1 MICNISS
8 HLVGCLFTLDTVFWH
23 TIFLNSSW
31 SPSCLFFSF
40 HTFASYIIAKKIISS
55 PKSWFAFPSVISDEA
70 FILFYSKSFIISG
83 LHLGPW
89 FTFELIFVYGAE
101 STFILLH
108 MDIQFSQHHL
118 SKGGF
123 SLFLQH
129 FKLHICCLISSVQQ
143 PHKASTMDFYFFI
156 LKCISS
162 LLRDWDTE
170 SPCSSYTGRTRT
182 KFMDSPVFFS
192 ITKSC
197 FLWIFYLDLGMES
210 NIWG

>member
-55 PKSWFAFPSVISDEA
+55 PKSWFAFPSVISDKT

-89 FTFELIFVYGAE
+89 FTFELIFVYGVE
-101 STFILLH
+101 SPFILLH

-118 SKGGF
+118 SKNGF
-123 SLFLQH
+123 YLFLQH
-129 FKLHICCLISSVQQ
+129 FKLHICCLIWSVQQ
-143 PHKASTMDFYFFI
+143 PHKASKMDFLFLYFKMHFFI
-156 LKCISS
+156 AEGLG
-162 LLRDWDTE
+162 
-170 SPCSSYTGRTRT
+170 Y
-182 KFMDSPVFFS
+182 
-192 ITKSC
+192 
-197 FLWIFYLDLGMES
+197 WIPLFKLHRQNKD
-210 NIWG
+210 

>member
-1 MICNISS
+1 M
-8 HLVGCLFTLDTVFWH
+8 
-23 TIFLNSSW
+23 
-31 SPSCLFFSF
+31 
-40 HTFASYIIAKKIISS
+40 
-55 PKSWFAFPSVISDEA
+55 ISDEA

-89 FTFELIFVYGAE
+89 FTFELIFVYGVE
-101 STFILLH
+101 SPFILLH

-118 SKGGF
+118 SKNGF
-123 SLFLQH
+123 YLFLQH
-129 FKLHICCLISSVQQ
+129 FKLHICCLIWSVQQ

-192 ITKSC
+192 ITKSW
-197 FLWIFYLDLGMES
+197 FLWIFYLGLGMES